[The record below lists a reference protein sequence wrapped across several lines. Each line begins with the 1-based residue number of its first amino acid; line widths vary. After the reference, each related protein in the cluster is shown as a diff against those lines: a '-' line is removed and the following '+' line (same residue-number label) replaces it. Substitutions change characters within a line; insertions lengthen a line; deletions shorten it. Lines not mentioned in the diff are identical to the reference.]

1 MYTQIIITIYFGK
14 HINNDLSIIKIVSSD
29 YPNKHQ
35 SFSFSFSFFFLFS
48 FFLLWKFIKIFQII
62 NFNHKFA
69 IFWDPIKK
77 KKNLLA
83 YLSSSFLQTPKQ
95 QKPITQNSIFINIF

>member
-35 SFSFSFSFFFLFS
+35 SF

-77 KKNLLA
+77 KKTLLA

-95 QKPITQNSIFINIF
+95 QKTITQKSIFIFIFLNFQIGRAHV